1 MNKQRFIFLSLV
13 SYIFLS
19 GFLFEERGMSLP
31 APEKTT
37 TDDKVSVEDDFPL
50 IKIKAF
56 PSKKEPKTEVK
67 KNKHKTIVKP
77 KIEIKE
83 KKDRKKSRIERTPKD
98 KEIKKTSNSNIGE
111 SLLNSITGIFKST
124 TKNKSKKPSNT
135 TKNSSS
141 SNRIKRDTKTQK
153 VEVEKPIIKKEEIKP
168 IQISTKYKSKVKRAK
183 RRQTGH
189 VNKLIFNKSTSLRD
203 IPLPLPNL
211 ASLKLKSLIKS
222 LPTIPVSK
230 VPILNSIIP
239 QGSKVAKRRLRS
251 QQNSVSN
258 EDMNNNKSSSKSLD
272 MANIRIAKSN
282 DYTTLIFDSYQWR
295 GYNQEATEIAKE
307 SGNYEFEY
315 EPKKNR
321 IVAVIHGY
329 TSFSALLG
337 DQSQL
342 FKRSDVIKNIY
353 IDRYIGDD
361 SIKFIIKLKKPIQM
375 TVQNMKNPGR
385 IILNLYP
392 Q

>member
-1 MNKQRFIFLSLV
+1 MTKLRFIFLSLL

-37 TDDKVSVEDDFPL
+37 TDDKISIEDDFPL

-56 PSKKEPKTEVK
+56 PSKKEPRIEVK
-67 KNKHKTIVKP
+67 KDKNEIIVKP
-77 KIEIKE
+77 NIEIKE
-83 KKDRKKSRIERTPKD
+83 KKDRKKSRINRRIKD
-98 KEIKKTSNSNIGE
+98 KEIKKTSKSNIGE

-124 TKNKSKKPSNT
+124 TKNKPKKPSIT
-135 TKNSSS
+135 TKSS
-141 SNRIKRDTKTQK
+141 SNRIKRVTKTPK
-153 VEVEKPIIKKEEIKP
+153 VEVKKPIIKKEEIKP
-168 IQISTKYKSKVKRAK
+168 IQISTEYKSKVKRAK

-189 VNKLIFNKSTSLRD
+189 VKKLIFNKNTSLKD
-203 IPLPLPNL
+203 IPLPVPNI

-239 QGSKVAKRRLRS
+239 QGSKIAKRRLRS
-251 QQNSVSN
+251 QQNSVSSQDISN
-258 EDMNNNKSSSKSLD
+258 DKSSSKRLD
-272 MANIRIAKSN
+272 MANIRIAKSD

-342 FKRSDVIKNIY
+342 FKSSDVIKNIY
-353 IDRYIGDD
+353 IDRYIGDE

>member
-1 MNKQRFIFLSLV
+1 MTKLRFIFLSLL

-37 TDDKVSVEDDFPL
+37 TDDKISIEDDFPL

-56 PSKKEPKTEVK
+56 PSKKEPRIEVK
-67 KNKHKTIVKP
+67 KDKNEIIVKP
-77 KIEIKE
+77 NIEIKE
-83 KKDRKKSRIERTPKD
+83 KKDRKKSRINRRIKD
-98 KEIKKTSNSNIGE
+98 KEIKKTSKSNIGE

-124 TKNKSKKPSNT
+124 TKNKPKKPSIT
-135 TKNSSS
+135 TKSS
-141 SNRIKRDTKTQK
+141 SNRIKRVTKTPK
-153 VEVEKPIIKKEEIKP
+153 VEVKKPIIKKEEIKA
-168 IQISTKYKSKVKRAK
+168 IQISTEYKSKVKRAK

-189 VNKLIFNKSTSLRD
+189 VKKLIFNKNTSLKD
-203 IPLPLPNL
+203 IPLPVPNI

-239 QGSKVAKRRLRS
+239 QGSKIAKRRLRS
-251 QQNSVSN
+251 QQNSVSSQDISN
-258 EDMNNNKSSSKSLD
+258 DKSSSKRLD
-272 MANIRIAKSN
+272 MANIRIAKSD

-342 FKRSDVIKNIY
+342 FKSSDVIKNIY
-353 IDRYIGDD
+353 IDRYIGDE